1 MSKAEIILI
10 FSLMALIP
18 MGALIIFKEI
28 LI

>member
-18 MGALIIFKEI
+18 MSALIIFKEI
-28 LI
+28 LT